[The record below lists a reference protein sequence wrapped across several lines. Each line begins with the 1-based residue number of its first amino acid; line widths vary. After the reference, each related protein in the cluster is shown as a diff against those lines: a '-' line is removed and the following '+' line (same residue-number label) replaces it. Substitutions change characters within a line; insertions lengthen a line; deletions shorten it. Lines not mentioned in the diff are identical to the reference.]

1 MTALAA
7 STTPED
13 TAPPKV
19 APRLGDVRVLVLDV
33 TYRPI
38 AAIGWQRA
46 VTLVLGG
53 SAEAVVDT
61 DRIVTS
67 PSVAI
72 VVPSV
77 IRLTG
82 RALVVGRR
90 KGMLARKRTV
100 HERDKWTCAY
110 CGQRART
117 SLERDA
123 MTVDHVVPRSRG
135 GSNSDFANLVTA
147 CRPCNGRKADRT
159 PDEANMRL
167 RITPRPPTWAEQTRW
182 ALTGGPGKAVPEAW
196 VPFLG
201 ALAA

>member
-1 MTALAA
+1 MTAPAA
-7 STTPED
+7 VPTLED
-13 TAPPKV
+13 TTPPKV
-19 APRLGDVRVLVLDV
+19 ARLGDLRVLVLDV
-33 TYRPI
+33 TFRPI

-90 KGMLARKRTV
+90 RGMLARKRTV

-110 CGQRART
+110 CGLRART
-117 SLERDA
+117 SLERDD
-123 MTVDHVVPRSRG
+123 MTVDHIVPRSRG
-135 GSNSDFANLVTA
+135 GSNNDFGNLVTA

-159 PDEANMRL
+159 PEEAGMRL
-167 RITPRPPTWAEQTRW
+167 RLTPRPPTWAEQTRW
-182 ALTGGPGKAVPEAW
+182 ALTGGPGKPVPEAW

-201 ALAA
+201 SLAA

>member
-1 MTALAA
+1 MTAPAA
-7 STTPED
+7 PTTEDTTPPR
-13 TAPPKV
+13 A
-19 APRLGDVRVLVLDV
+19 ARLGDLRVLVLDA
-33 TYRPI
+33 TFRPI

-77 IRLTG
+77 IRLKG

-90 KGMLARKRTV
+90 RGMLARKRTV

-110 CGQRART
+110 CGSRALT
-117 SLERDA
+117 NLERDE
-123 MTVDHVVPRSRG
+123 MTIDHIMPRSRG
-135 GSNSDFANLVTA
+135 GSTNDFGNLVTA

-159 PDEANMRL
+159 PDEAGMRMRL
-167 RITPRPPTWAEQTRW
+167 VPRPPTWAEQTRW
-182 ALTGGPGKAVPEAW
+182 ALTGGPGKPVPPDW

>member
-1 MTALAA
+1 MAA
-7 STTPED
+7 P
-13 TAPPKV
+13 APPSSEDAAPPRV
-19 APRLGDVRVLVLDV
+19 PRLGDLRVLVLDA
-33 TYRPI
+33 TFRPI

-67 PSVAI
+67 PSVAV

-77 IRLTG
+77 IRLKG

-90 KGMLARKRTV
+90 RGMLARKRTV
-100 HERDKWTCAY
+100 HERDKWMCAY
-110 CGQRART
+110 CGSRART
-117 SLERDA
+117 NLERDE
-123 MTVDHVVPRSRG
+123 MTIDHVVPRSRG
-135 GSNSDFANLVTA
+135 GSSNDFGNLVTA

-159 PDEANMRL
+159 PDEAGMRL
-167 RITPRPPTWAEQTRW
+167 RLVPRSPTWAEQMRW
-182 ALTGGPGKAVPEAW
+182 ALTGGPGKPVPPDW

>member
-1 MTALAA
+1 MTALA
-7 STTPED
+7 SRTPED
-13 TAPPKV
+13 TEPPRV
-19 APRLGDVRVLVLDV
+19 PRLGDLRVLVLDA

-46 VTLVLGG
+46 VTLVLAG

-77 IRLTG
+77 IRLSG

-90 KGMLARKRTV
+90 RGMLARKRTV
-100 HERDKWTCAY
+100 HERDKWMCAY
-110 CGQRART
+110 CGERART
-117 SLERDA
+117 TAEREE
-123 MTVDHVVPRSRG
+123 MTIDHVVPRSRG
-135 GSNSDFANLVTA
+135 GSSNDFANLVTA

-159 PDEANMRL
+159 PDEAGMRL
-167 RITPRPPTWAEQTRW
+167 RLVPRPPSWIEQTRW
-182 ALTGGPGKAVPEAW
+182 ALTGGPGKPIPPDW
-196 VPFLG
+196 VPFMG